1 MTEIIIQKATIAD
14 ASSIEK
20 LETMCFNHSWTKKD
34 IEESFQNSTVFFVAK
49 TNGEVIGYLGM
60 QITLDG
66 GFITNVAVNTNFR
79 RIGVGSKL
87 INALCSFCKSE
98 NISSI
103 SLEVRESNTPAIN
116 LYKKEGFEKVGTR
129 KNFYRDPKENANILT
144 KQV

>member
-1 MTEIIIQKATIAD
+1 MEIEILKAQKHD
-14 ASSIEK
+14 AEGIHN
-20 LETMCFNHSWTKKD
+20 LEVMCFNHPWTKDD
-34 IEESFQNSTVFFVAK
+34 ILSSFDNSTVFFVAK
-49 TNGEVIGYLGM
+49 CEGKIVGYLGM

-79 RIGVGSKL
+79 RLGVGSKL
-87 INALCSFCKSE
+87 IKALVEFCKLK
-98 NISSI
+98 NIATI

-116 LYKKEGFEKVGTR
+116 LYSKEGFIKVGTR

>member
-20 LETMCFNHSWTKKD
+20 LETMCFNHPWTKKD

-79 RIGVGSKL
+79 RLGVGSKL
-87 INALCSFCKSE
+87 INALCAFCKSE